1 MSAQRTVPPSR
12 ATSARLRAAALV
24 VVTLA
29 VVAAAYLAGRR
40 TGAVQDVLSASPAE
54 ARRLAF
60 IRKEPCTGGW
70 CETIWMGKTKDDAVQ
85 VASLAAETDTAT
97 RLPGP
102 ATASALVRHQWLP
115 ASHFRRRDPDAGRAG
130 EPHRSRRHPL
140 VPVRAGHHV
149 LPERSRRDVRRL
161 PTRALGV
168 QVGVGRGS
176 IASC

>member
-29 VVAAAYLAGRR
+29 VVAAAYLAGKR

-85 VASLAAETDTAT
+85 VASLAAETEHCDEIAWARDGFRVGFVINGYQLRIFDAET
-97 RLPGP
+97 RKQVGQVNLI
-102 ATASALVRHQWLP
+102 
-115 ASHFRRRDPDAGRAG
+115 DPDGTPSSRIVRGVTFSQNGAAVTFDDCPRGRSGCKSGLAA
-130 EPHRSRRHPL
+130 
-140 VPVRAGHHV
+140 VR
-149 LPERSRRDVRRL
+149 
-161 PTRALGV
+161 
-168 QVGVGRGS
+168 
-176 IASC
+176 